1 MAALSV
7 TVHGITIKT
16 GAQTSGRFATA
27 NITTSDGSDTIVHTV
42 STAPDMDYAL
52 LSLSLCNRD
61 NVALTD
67 ISVAIAAADVPL
79 DAEFIEWKVTL
90 VPHGVLERT
99 QLVANPGDRIIVRV
113 GTP

>member
-7 TVHGITIKT
+7 TVHGITVKT

-27 NITTSDGSDTIVHTV
+27 DITLSDGSDTVVHTV
-42 STAPDMDYAL
+42 STAPDMDYAI
-52 LSLSLCNRD
+52 LSISLCNRD
-61 NVALTD
+61 DNALTNVSLAVSETD
-67 ISVAIAAADVPL
+67 TPL
-79 DAEFIEWKVTL
+79 DADFIEWNQTL

-113 GTP
+113 G